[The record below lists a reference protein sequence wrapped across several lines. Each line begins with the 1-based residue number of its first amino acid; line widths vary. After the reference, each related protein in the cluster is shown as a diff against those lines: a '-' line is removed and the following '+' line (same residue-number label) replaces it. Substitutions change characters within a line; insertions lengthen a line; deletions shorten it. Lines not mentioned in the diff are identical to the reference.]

1 MTLEDELLRLIGA
14 QYASG
19 EEWRTSSR
27 KNEEAEPKRKRCPV
41 ADVAGDESK
50 ELYCIGNWN
59 VRSMNQDTL
68 ELVKQEMTR
77 GTLTS

>member
-1 MTLEDELLRLIGA
+1 MRGI